1 MGDFFN
7 GTISNQI
14 YFVYGMIG
22 IVLFLIVA
30 LLVVDHKDK
39 KQSSRKAIKKK
50 SRKEEDLELEETLD
64 FLVEEQPK
72 EVELIEE
79 KVEQEPV
86 VQMEEVSSIPSLV
99 EQEEIPLEKEME
111 VEPVSSHQEEI
122 EEVPT
127 PAKEEIV
134 YVEDDP
140 ELEKTQAQLEL
151 QRITEELEKA
161 SQEEQAI
168 DLTNF
173 ELEQEENAIISMDE
187 LLKKGDE
194 LYNKNEEIQYMDEG
208 TEPINIEELQ
218 QQAKRVEQPIVVE
231 EELSSSPVEEMIETV
246 SPQTMKM
253 ADFLEPEEQ
262 KELENVRD
270 TKFKSTPFISPV
282 FGLQPERAVSP
293 EPIKIE
299 EVEPLVQPSLTVI
312 EPVVEAPVSI
322 PHPDQIALEQT
333 ANLEKFDEEIRKTN
347 EFLRQ
352 LKELQKNL
360 Q

>member
-86 VQMEEVSSIPSLV
+86 VQMEEISPIPSLV
-99 EQEEIPLEKEME
+99 EQEETPLEKESKIE
-111 VEPVSSHQEEI
+111 VISPKQEEI
-122 EEVPT
+122 EEVPKD
-127 PAKEEIV
+127 AQEEIV

-218 QQAKRVEQPIVVE
+218 QQAKRVEQPIEIE
-231 EELSSSPVEEMIETV
+231 EPSSSPVEEMIETV